1 VRVFVSSSLS
11 LCQLYLKVQ
20 VLTLQELQIT
30 RFNVYLVI
38 GKCITVLIL
47 STYLAIFSVTVELQI
62 WVCLFLS
69 V

>member
-1 VRVFVSSSLS
+1 
-11 LCQLYLKVQ
+11 

-38 GKCITVLIL
+38 GKCVTVLIL

-62 WVCLFLS
+62 RVCLFLS